1 MEKIKLA
8 IIGYGNLGKG
18 VEQAIKYNDDMELV
32 AVFTRR
38 DISDVKTM
46 GAKVKHISSLDN
58 YKDKIDICVMCG
70 GSATDILVQG
80 PEIAGRF
87 HTIDSFDTHLKIPQY
102 FEIMDK
108 KAKQGSKLSMI
119 STGWDPGLF
128 SIMRVLF
135 EAMLPKGQ
143 NYTFWGKG
151 ISQGHS
157 DAIRKIEGVIDAK
170 QYTIPI
176 EKVIQDLKDGKVSDI
191 KPETSHIRECFVVVK
206 EGIDKNKIEEQIK
219 TMENYFDNYET
230 IVHFVSQEE
239 LNKNHKKLPHGG
251 RVIRYG
257 KTSGENSELLEFSL
271 ELDSNPEFTA
281 SINIACIRALY
292 KMIQDNKVGAC
303 TVFDVPLG
311 YFSSRSNSQLRLKY
325 L

>member
-206 EGIDKNKIEEQIK
+206 EGIDKNKIEKQIK
-219 TMENYFDNYET
+219 TMENYFDKYET